1 MSRILISLFLSAFML
16 CAAMP
21 AHSYTYQFNG
31 SSVQL
36 KWPTATITV
45 ALSPTLSSA
54 NVAGGDA
61 VGAARRALARW
72 SAATNIQF
80 VETSSSA
87 TTIAR
92 DNVNLITFAPIS
104 AVRPGITQ
112 ITSDTA
118 TGAII
123 EADVA
128 INSGEA
134 FSTNVTPNTYDLEST
149 LVHEIGHLLGLN
161 HSGDISASMN
171 PRQARNFIIPVTNSS
186 FPATTMRTLAA
197 DDLAGIRALYG
208 QRVSNP
214 VGEIRG
220 TVNYGAGAH
229 VWAENLFTGRIV
241 GSSITDANG
250 NYSIQQVPPGS
261 YRVIV
266 EYLNEPVVAAEISS
280 GQGPYAGIG
289 TGNPFV
295 GTERETTVAA
305 GTPSFVNLAVTSGTP
320 TLNPRVFG
328 INGMVQGA
336 PASLVAG
343 TNYRVLIGGEG
354 LNLAQLPA
362 SAYSVTTPFMSID
375 AASFRQENFNTSFP
389 IVSFN
394 LTVADSAKT
403 GNYSIRIRRA
413 DTGETAYI
421 SGGLSID
428 PYTSNVELNPLD
440 NNNFF
445 VRQQYLDFLFRE
457 PEPSGAAAWLS
468 VLNRCD
474 ANFSPDCD
482 RITVSSAFFRSVEFQ
497 IKGFFIYRFYRL
509 ALNRQPT
516 YVEIIPDLQFV
527 TGQTEAEVYAK
538 RAAYANSFVM
548 RNEFRTE
555 YDNRPP
561 AAYVDALLA
570 RYGLT
575 RINTIDPANP
585 DTGAAVILTRDDLV
599 NRLNA
604 NTFTRAQILRAIVES
619 QEVASREFNPGF
631 VAMQYFGYLKR
642 DAEPAGFNGWL
653 NYLTANP
660 GDFRTMVNGF
670 ANSLE
675 YRSRFGH

>member
-1 MSRILISLFLSAFML
+1 
-16 CAAMP
+16 
-21 AHSYTYQFNG
+21 
-31 SSVQL
+31 
-36 KWPTATITV
+36 
-45 ALSPTLSSA
+45 
-54 NVAGGDA
+54 
-61 VGAARRALARW
+61 
-72 SAATNIQF
+72 
-80 VETSSSA
+80 
-87 TTIAR
+87 
-92 DNVNLITFAPIS
+92 
-104 AVRPGITQ
+104 
-112 ITSDTA
+112 
-118 TGAII
+118 
-123 EADVA
+123 
-128 INSGEA
+128 
-134 FSTNVTPNTYDLEST
+134 
-149 LVHEIGHLLGLN
+149 
-161 HSGDISASMN
+161 
-171 PRQARNFIIPVTNSS
+171 
-186 FPATTMRTLAA
+186 
-197 DDLAGIRALYG
+197 
-208 QRVSNP
+208 
-214 VGEIRG
+214 
-220 TVNYGAGAH
+220 
-229 VWAENLFTGRIV
+229 
-241 GSSITDANG
+241 
-250 NYSIQQVPPGS
+250 
-261 YRVIV
+261 
-266 EYLNEPVVAAEISS
+266 
-280 GQGPYAGIG
+280 
-289 TGNPFV
+289 
-295 GTERETTVAA
+295 
-305 GTPSFVNLAVTSGTP
+305 
-320 TLNPRVFG
+320 
-328 INGMVQGA
+328 
-336 PASLVAG
+336 
-343 TNYRVLIGGEG
+343 
-354 LNLAQLPA
+354 
-362 SAYSVTTPFMSID
+362 MSID

-457 PEPSGAAAWLS
+457 PDPAGAAAWLG

-474 ANFSPDCD
+474 ANLSPDCD
-482 RITVSSAFFRSVEFQ
+482 RITVSSAFFRSIEFQ

-642 DAEPAGFNGWL
+642 DAEPAGFNAWL